1 MKQELPEIYKNRSKL
16 LRLSLD
22 LGLSASEIHRLVHP
36 MDGKSEEEK
45 EAIAA
50 ELILQLE
57 ARDIHSKKQTG
68 I

>member
-1 MKQELPEIYKNRSKL
+1 MKQKLPEIYKNRSKL

-50 ELILQLE
+50 ELIKKLE
-57 ARDIHSKKQTG
+57 QRA
-68 I
+68 